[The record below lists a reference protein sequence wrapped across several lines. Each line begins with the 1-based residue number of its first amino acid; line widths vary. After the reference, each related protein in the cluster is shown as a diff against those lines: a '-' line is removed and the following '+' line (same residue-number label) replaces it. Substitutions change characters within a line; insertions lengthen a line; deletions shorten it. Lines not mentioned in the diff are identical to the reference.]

1 MSFEDFTKSVFCS
14 SGARCPHCRNKI
26 KGLTWRTGMAKMF
39 NLPSADFECPKK
51 KPWVTD
57 SQAAAQSN
65 LPPQPPKQDIKPPAI
80 QAPKP
85 PPKPQMAAQQAPRP
99 APKVITN
106 NQWNDTVARIEIRG
120 TDADK
125 ALAKQIIEQSKS
137 CGCKARFAGMQYQLW
152 EKYGQ

>member
-1 MSFEDFTKSVFCS
+1 MSIEDFTKSIFCS
-14 SGARCPHCRNKI
+14 SGARCPHCRNKV

-39 NLPSADFECPKK
+39 NLPSHDFECPKK
-51 KPWVTD
+51 KPWLSDGQNAT
-57 SQAAAQSN
+57 QSN
-65 LPPQPPKQDIKPPAI
+65 IATQQSSQDIKPPAI

-85 PPKPQMAAQQAPRP
+85 PQRPPMAAQQVQRQ

-120 TDADK
+120 TDADR